1 MTYRVYIKKDY
12 KPEVKWVK
20 ERKNRSGSLS
30 FITLGLLAAVS
41 VFYYFS
47 DRPDTTT
54 PNVVA
59 ERSGPAFTPVV
70 RHEAKVIP
78 AVVTEKT
85 PEEQTLHQEPT
96 ALPVAYY
103 QPSLP
108 PTLTEEAEQK
118 IEVLAEENRVI
129 DTIAVEAEPEAG
141 PDPDWQTV
149 TVKNGDSMALI
160 FSRLGLS
167 PAELYRVMSLGNDVK
182 RLKSIKPGQLIHFHI
197 VDKKLV
203 GLEYELDL
211 TNTLSVNL
219 VDNNFKAT
227 LVEHEL
233 DSVVKN
239 ASATINDS
247 LFMAGKRAGMSDNLI
262 MQMVAIYGWDI
273 DFVLDIRKGDSF
285 TLIYEEKYKN
295 GKKVADGPIL
305 AAEFNNRGH
314 AIRAVRYA
322 HLDGSID
329 YYDANGDAMRK
340 AFLRTPVNFT
350 RISSRFDLSR
360 KHPILN
366 KIRAHKGVDYA
377 APTGTPIKATGD
389 GVVMHAGRKG
399 GYGKTIILRHGGNY
413 STVYAHLH
421 KYANGVRNG
430 RRVKQG
436 QIIGYV
442 GSSGLATGPHLH
454 YEFRINGVHR
464 NPLTVDLP
472 HVESISKKELPVF
485 QQAITPML
493 AELDRI
499 TGKTVLASQ
508 PPLLS
513 DNTISP
519 VMKEGG

>member
-12 KPEVKWVK
+12 KPEVKWVQK
-20 ERKNRSGSLS
+20 RKTRSGALS
-30 FITLGLLAAVS
+30 FVVLSMLAVVT
-41 VFYYFS
+41 VFTYFGN
-47 DRPDTTT
+47 RPDA
-54 PNVVA
+54 PAKVVK
-59 ERSGPAFTPVV
+59 SGPAFTPVV
-70 RHEAKVIP
+70 RHEAKVVP
-78 AVVTEKT
+78 AVIKEI
-85 PEEQTLHQEPT
+85 PEQETIQQPEPV

-103 QPSLP
+103 QPTLPDSL
-108 PTLTEEAEQK
+108 EKEAEQK
-118 IEVLAEENRVI
+118 IEALPTETPMI
-129 DTIAVEAEPEAG
+129 DTIAVEGGPEAG
-141 PDPDWQTV
+141 PDPDWQTI
-149 TVKNGDSMALI
+149 TVKSGDSMALI

-182 RLKSIKPGQLIHFHI
+182 RLKKIKPGQLLHFHI
-197 VDKKLV
+197 VDKNLV
-203 GLEYELDL
+203 GLEYEFDL

-219 VDNNFKAT
+219 VEDKFTAK

-239 ASATINDS
+239 ASAIINDS
-247 LFMAGKRAGMSDNLI
+247 LFLAGKRAGMSDNLI

-305 AAEFNNRGH
+305 AAEFVNRGD

-329 YYDANGDAMRK
+329 YYDSNGDAMRK

-350 RISSRFDLSR
+350 RISSRFNLSR

-377 APTGTPIKATGD
+377 ASTGTPIKATGD

-485 QQAITPML
+485 QESITPML

-513 DNTISP
+513 ENAIAP
-519 VMKEGG
+519 VMNEGG

>member
-1 MTYRVYIKKDY
+1 VTYRVYIKKDY
-12 KPEVKWVK
+12 KPQVKWVQQ
-20 ERKNRSGSLS
+20 RKTRSGAISMVFLAL
-30 FITLGLLAAVS
+30 FTLAMTVI
-41 VFYYFS
+41 FYS
-47 DRPDTTT
+47 QHTETESPSI
-54 PNVVA
+54 A
-59 ERSGPAFTPVV
+59 KSEPAFTPVV
-70 RHEAKVIP
+70 RQEAGVIP
-78 AVVTEKT
+78 AVAHET
-85 PEEQTLHQEPT
+85 PSQSVNQPHPQPV

-103 QPSLP
+103 QPSVPESL
-108 PTLTEEAEQK
+108 EEAAEQQ
-118 IEVLAEENRVI
+118 IETLPSEPPAVDETVVENEV
-129 DTIAVEAEPEAG
+129 EAG

-149 TVKNGDSMALI
+149 SVKSGDSMALI

-167 PAELYRVMSLGNDVK
+167 PAELYRVMSLGDEVK
-182 RLKSIKPGQLIHFHI
+182 RLKMIKPGQLIHFHI
-197 VDKKLV
+197 VDKKLL

-211 TNTLSVNL
+211 TTTLSITLKDNQFTANL
-219 VDNNFKAT
+219 VK
-227 LVEHEL
+227 HEL

-247 LFMAGKRAGMSDNLI
+247 LFVAGKKAGMSDNLI

-305 AAEFNNRGH
+305 AAEFVNRGD
-314 AIRAVRYA
+314 AIRAIRYA
-322 HLDGSID
+322 HVDGSID

-350 RISSRFDLSR
+350 RISSRFNLNR

-389 GVVMHAGRKG
+389 GVVMHAGNKG
-399 GYGKTIILRHGGNY
+399 GYGKTVILRHGGNY

-421 KYANGVRNG
+421 KYANGVRSG
-430 RRVKQG
+430 RRVNQG
-436 QIIGYV
+436 QVIGYV

-472 HVESISKKELPVF
+472 HVESISRNELPVF
-485 QQAITPML
+485 REAITPML

-519 VMKEGG
+519 VMNEDG

>member
-20 ERKNRSGSLS
+20 ERTNRSGALS
-30 FITLGLLAAVS
+30 FITLGLLAALS
-41 VFYYFS
+41 VFYFFS
-47 DRPDTTT
+47 DRQDTTT
-54 PNVVA
+54 PVAAA

-70 RHEAKVIP
+70 RREVSVIP
-78 AVVTEKT
+78 AVVNEKT
-85 PEEQTLHQEPT
+85 AETLTVQQESS

-103 QPSLP
+103 QPALP
-108 PTLTEEAEQK
+108 PALAKEAEQK
-118 IEVLAEENRVI
+118 IENLADESPVII
-129 DTIAVEAEPEAG
+129 DTITAEPEAG

-149 TVKNGDSMALI
+149 TVKSGDSMALI

-182 RLKSIKPGQLIHFHI
+182 RLKSIKPGQLIHFNI

-211 TNTLSVNL
+211 TTTLSVNL
-219 VDNNFKAT
+219 IDNKFNAE

-329 YYDANGDAMRK
+329 YYDDNGDAMRK

-350 RISSRFDLSR
+350 RISSRFDLNR

-472 HVESISKKELPVF
+472 HVESISKKELPIF
-485 QQAITPML
+485 QQAISPML

-513 DNTISP
+513 DNTLSP
-519 VMKEGG
+519 VMQEGG